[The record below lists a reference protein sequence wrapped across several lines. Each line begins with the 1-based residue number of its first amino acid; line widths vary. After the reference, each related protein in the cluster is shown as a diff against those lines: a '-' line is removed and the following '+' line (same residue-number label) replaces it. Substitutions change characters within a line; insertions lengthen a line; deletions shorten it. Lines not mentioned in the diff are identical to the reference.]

1 MVSTESLTSPS
12 TSMLADSS
20 NIAESPAT
28 GTPTNTSSYASVV
41 MQYSSPHDDAATQ
54 QQMSTAS
61 ITLEGSS
68 SRDNSETSSA
78 VVIGVATLGSFVLV
92 LAALVLISCIG
103 LVVISHYKRKKED
116 DTKQVNESNMNMNDS
131 IIERKPLPIA
141 NVLYCIVEENGRGN
155 GNGVNGKH

>member
-1 MVSTESLTSPS
+1 MSTEPLTP
-12 TSMLADSS
+12 
-20 NIAESPAT
+20 PAT

-78 VVIGVATLGSFVLV
+78 VMIGVATLGSIVLV

-116 DTKQVNESNMNMNDS
+116 NTKQATESNTNTNDS
-131 IIERKPLPIA
+131 IRKPLPIA
-141 NVLYCIVEENGRGN
+141 NVLYCIEEENGRGN